1 MSGSKIVRAQHV
13 ETALPGM
20 CTARL
25 DSECGVVALPN
36 SRRWVARLDS
46 AKPHLVPNLMCNMHA
61 AQIENHAL
69 YNGKLSGKQGRQT
82 HLNRE
87 AQMTM

>member
-1 MSGSKIVRAQHV
+1 MCESKIVRAQHV

-25 DSECGVVALPN
+25 DSECGVVALPY
-36 SRRWVARLDS
+36 SRRWVARLDN
-46 AKPHLVPNLMCNMHA
+46 AKPYLVPNLMCNMHA

-69 YNGKLSGKQGRQT
+69 
-82 HLNRE
+82 
-87 AQMTM
+87 